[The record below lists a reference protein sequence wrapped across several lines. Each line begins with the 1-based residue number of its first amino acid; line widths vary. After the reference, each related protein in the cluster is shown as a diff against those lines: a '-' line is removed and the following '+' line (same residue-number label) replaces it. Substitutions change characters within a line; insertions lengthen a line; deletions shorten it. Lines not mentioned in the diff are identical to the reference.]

1 MSFKVLSFI
10 ENMFIKFFLFFFII
24 NLIIKDNYQ
33 KKEANQLE
41 NYYIQSICK
50 LFYFTINYD
59 CSLKLFTSTSFYNE
73 IVEINRDINLLI
85 NIKKSKL
92 ENIFLLL
99 CIIPFLKNNSTL
111 SYKIK
116 NKEIDIFFKKTFKN
130 KRIKHKTIKFD
141 YNDFNIFNGKINEL
155 LNYNWELSPVKFMM
169 DNLNYIINNYYNEQ
183 NIEIFQK
190 SLNMNFKKYI
200 QSKKKALVYKDI
212 ESLLSKCSH

>member
-1 MSFKVLSFI
+1 MSFKMLTFI
-10 ENMFIKFFLFFFII
+10 ENMFIKFFLFFFTI
-24 NLIIKDNYQ
+24 NIIIKDNYR

-59 CSLKLFTSTSFYNE
+59 CSKQLFTSTSFYDE

-85 NIKKSKL
+85 NIKKPKL

-116 NKEIDIFFKKTFKN
+116 NKEIDNFFKKTFN
-130 KRIKHKTIKFD
+130 
-141 YNDFNIFNGKINEL
+141 
-155 LNYNWELSPVKFMM
+155 
-169 DNLNYIINNYYNEQ
+169 Q
-183 NIEIFQK
+183 
-190 SLNMNFKKYI
+190 
-200 QSKKKALVYKDI
+200 
-212 ESLLSKCSH
+212 

>member
-1 MSFKVLSFI
+1 MLTFI
-10 ENMFIKFFLFFFII
+10 ENMFIKFFLFFFTI
-24 NLIIKDNYQ
+24 NIIIKDNYR

-59 CSLKLFTSTSFYNE
+59 CSKQLFTSTSFYDE

-85 NIKKSKL
+85 NIKKPKL

-116 NKEIDIFFKKTFKN
+116 NKEIDNFFKKTFKN

-141 YNDFNIFNGKINEL
+141 YNDFNTFNGKINEL
-155 LNYNWELSPVKFMM
+155 LNYNWELNPVKFMM

-190 SLNMNFKKYI
+190 SLNMNFKTYI
-200 QSKKKALVYKDI
+200 QSKKKTLSYKDI